1 MPRTA
6 KSSRRDVSLA
16 KSGPL
21 RRLAAGGAVTAESV
35 AAVEHGLPI
44 SVLSELRELLR
55 EDEIERLVIPRR
67 TLAHRRL
74 RGEPLSAEESD
85 RALRIARVTEL
96 ATAPLGPQD
105 KAMAWLRHDHRL
117 LDGRKPLD
125 LSRTEAGARLIEN
138 MLARI
143 AWGAAV

>member
-1 MPRTA
+1 VR
-6 KSSRRDVSLA
+6 
-16 KSGPL
+16 
-21 RRLAAGGAVTAESV
+21 
-35 AAVEHGLPI
+35 AVERGLPI
-44 SVLSELRELLR
+44 TVLAELRELLR
-55 EDEIERLVIPRR
+55 EEEIERLVIPRR

-96 ATAPLGPQD
+96 ATVTLGSD
-105 KAMAWLRHDHRL
+105 EKAMAWLRHEHRL
-117 LDGRKPLD
+117 LGGRKPLD
-125 LSRTEAGARLIEN
+125 LSRTEAGARLVEN

>member
-96 ATAPLGPQD
+96 ATATLGTQD

-125 LSRTEAGARLIEN
+125 LSRTEAGGRLMEN

-143 AWGAAV
+143 AWGAAL